1 MNLLLG
7 FRMAFAGGRE
17 ATARM
22 ALMAIGIATGVFLIL
37 LSLTGLPIMQTHID
51 RLAWHRTDE
60 TSPAT
65 APDPALWI
73 AVTDRYAGRDVIRVH
88 VAALGARPPVPP
100 GIDRLP
106 APGEVFVSPRLEE
119 LMRSVPDDQL
129 RNRFP
134 GRIAG
139 TIGPEGLIM
148 PDELVGIVG
157 RTPEEMRNTHGA
169 IEIRGIEQPGERL
182 DFAAIFG
189 VLFGLLA
196 ALIVGP
202 VAVFVSMAARVGGV
216 RRERQFAALRMAG
229 ATRWQTAVLTVVEA
243 GGAALAGIVVGC
255 LGFLALRPIV
265 ASQVTLGHGTP
276 IFPQDVR
283 VPTTQAVVAL
293 VLVLVIAVGTALVTL
308 TAVHLRPLGVFRRGQ
323 RKPPRAWRLLP
334 IAAGILGSWY
344 VTMLTRDPNYEQTA
358 LVAAISVLAPLSI
371 LVGFFLSGA
380 WVCHWLSRGL
390 ARTSRRATTLMVAR
404 RIAVDP
410 YSTFRSVSGAAL
422 AIYVATG
429 IGLLAAHDRS
439 NAPAAG
445 DVRSVLDD
453 GVVAVHV
460 RGVPDA
466 SLGPLMAPG
475 VVVARVTP
483 HGRIVVACAD
493 LARVTDLSC
502 PLPQY
507 DNVLGGTPTYI
518 AYEDLFI
525 LPYPGASGADFIYLP
540 EGFTEP
546 GSDSGQ
552 LPVQTLFIPT
562 DGTSAAQERVRTVA
576 AATVPLSR
584 SKTSEDLP
592 GRSLLGPVTGLE
604 TMLPYVMVFVL
615 LVAACSLTIS
625 VINGVLERRRP
636 FALLRASGVR
646 LGELRGIVMLE
657 IGIPLA
663 LSALVAVG
671 LATLNMAATVPPNE
685 WVLPS
690 GTYLAGLGVGALV
703 AFAISLIALPFMSV
717 ATRHES
723 IRYE

>member
-7 FRMAFAGGRE
+7 IRMAFAGGRE
-17 ATARM
+17 AAARM
-22 ALMAIGIATGVFLIL
+22 ALMAIGVAVGVVLIL

-60 TSPAT
+60 ASPAT

-73 AVTDRYAGRDVIRVH
+73 AVTDRYAGHDVIRVH
-88 VAALGARPPVPP
+88 VAALGPRPPVPP

-106 APGEVFVSPRLEE
+106 GPGEVFVSPALEE

-148 PDELVGIVG
+148 PEELVGIVG
-157 RTPEEMRNTHGA
+157 RTPAEMRDTHGA

-182 DFAAIFG
+182 DLYAVFG

-196 ALIVGP
+196 ALIIGP
-202 VAVFVSMAARVGGV
+202 VAVFVSMAARIGGV
-216 RRERQFAALRMAG
+216 RREQRFAALRLAG
-229 ATRWQTAVLTVVEA
+229 ATRWQTAVLASTETA
-243 GGAALAGIVVGC
+243 GAALAGIVVGC
-255 LGFLALRPIV
+255 LGFLAARPIV
-265 ASQVTLGHGTP
+265 AGQVTLGHGMH
-276 IFPQDVR
+276 IFTQDVR
-283 VPTTQAVVAL
+283 VPIVPAVVAVVA
-293 VLVLVIAVGTALVTL
+293 VLVLAIGTTLVTL
-308 TAVHLRPLGVFRRGQ
+308 TAVQIMPLGVFRR
-323 RKPPRAWRLLP
+323 RRRRSPRAWRLLP

-344 VTMLTRDPNYEQTA
+344 VAMLARDPNYEQTP
-358 LVAAISVLAPLSI
+358 LVALISLLAPLSI

-390 ARTSRRATTLMVAR
+390 ARLSGRATTLMVAR
-404 RIAVDP
+404 RMAADP

-429 IGLLAAHDRS
+429 IGLLAAHDRAG
-439 NAPAAG
+439 APAIG
-445 DVRSVLDD
+445 DVPSVLDD

-460 RGVPDA
+460 RGVPETA
-466 SLGPLMAPG
+466 LAPFMSPG
-475 VVVARVTP
+475 VIVARVAP
-483 HGRIVVACAD
+483 DRQIVVACAD
-493 LARVTDLSC
+493 LARVTDLGC
-502 PLPQY
+502 PLPMY
-507 DNVLGGTPTYI
+507 VEGPTGSEDYL
-518 AYEDLFI
+518 ALEDLFA
-525 LPYPGASGADFIYLP
+525 LPHPGASSADDIFAARGFVEPDPDADGLP
-540 EGFTEP
+540 I
-546 GSDSGQ
+546 
-552 LPVQTLFIPT
+552 QTLFIPT
-562 DGTSAAQERVRTVA
+562 DGTSAAQERVRTIA
-576 AATVPLSR
+576 AVTVPLSR
-584 SKTSEDLP
+584 SKISDDLP
-592 GRSLLGPVTGLE
+592 GRTLFGSVTGLE

-615 LVAACSLTIS
+615 LVAACSLTVS

-636 FALLRASGVR
+636 FALLRASGLR

-663 LSALVAVG
+663 LSALGGVG
-671 LATLNMAATVPPNE
+671 LAMLNMYATVPRGE

-690 GTYLAGLGVGALV
+690 GTFFAGLGAGALA
-703 AFAISLIALPFMSV
+703 AFAVSLIALPFMNI

-723 IRYE
+723 VRFE